1 MANVLAGTKAGRVA
15 LVIRAVRE
23 SSEGELWELKP
34 KSTCNLATVSSIIG
48 RGEQIKIDETL
59 KWLFGVQGIDK
70 YPNFKSLSSH
80 PGQTR
85 GLQQLA

>member
-1 MANVLAGTKAGRVA
+1 MANLKRKSGFGFYERSG
-15 LVIRAVRE
+15 
-23 SSEGELWELKP
+23 SSEGVLWELKP
-34 KSTCNLATVSSIIG
+34 KSTCNLATVSGIIG

-70 YPNFKSLSSH
+70 YPNFKNLSSR

-85 GLQQLA
+85 AAASVNS